1 MNMLNGLFHVKQAF
15 SFSEIAMFHV
25 KRLSSFA
32 VAL

>member
-1 MNMLNGLFHVKQAF
+1 MVNALFHVKQPF
-15 SFSEIAMFHV
+15 SSSEIAMFHV